1 MRQGILFASRVK
13 PSSWAH
19 ATRLTSAPHQDL
31 LRRCALKYCVSVQ
44 RRLLQ
49 ADASPNPP
57 KEPAQKEQNLE
68 DGSGNE
74 SLKEAGQNTEL
85 DSQNNTS
92 VTKPAKDLSWIFKHT
107 GDRIESINGKSI
119 KGIEEYVSHRSGTKL
134 LSSWTIGPG
143 NKQMIWVPGKTLS
156 FPHKRS
162 YEPMVRRQH

>member
-31 LRRCALKYCVSVQ
+31 LRPCARKSYVFVQ

-49 ADASPNPP
+49 ADASPNST
-57 KEPAQKEQNLE
+57 KIPAQKEQTLE
-68 DGSGNE
+68 GGSGSE
-74 SLKEAGQNTEL
+74 SLKEEGENTEL
-85 DSQNNTS
+85 DSQNDTS
-92 VTKPAKDLSWIFKHT
+92 VTKPAKDLNWVFKHT

-134 LSSWTIGPG
+134 LSSWTVGPG
-143 NKQMIWVPGKTLS
+143 NKQMIWVPGKTFS
-156 FPHKRS
+156 FSHKRFH
-162 YEPMVRRQH
+162 EPISRR